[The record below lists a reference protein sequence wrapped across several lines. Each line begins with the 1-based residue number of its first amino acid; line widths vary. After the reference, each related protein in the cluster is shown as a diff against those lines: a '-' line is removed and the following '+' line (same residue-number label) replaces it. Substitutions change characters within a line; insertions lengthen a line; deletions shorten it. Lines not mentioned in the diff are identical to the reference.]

1 MYLSALRASGLDSY
15 TKPFNEMLVSL
26 DGYILIPRVDGK
38 FSVFQDSIDSIVNK
52 DTVTVNIPGSKGGYR
67 RVA

>member
-1 MYLSALRASGLDSY
+1 MFLAALSVLGLDSY

-52 DTVTVNIPGSKGGYR
+52 DTVTVSIPGSKGGCR
-67 RVA
+67 RVV